1 MTDDRTPDL
10 DALVAQLTAAR
21 LLEAYVRDD
30 GKHAYRLTE
39 AGAGVAKA
47 LAMRGD
53 GSAELLDRLLRPED

>member
-1 MTDDRTPDL
+1 MTDEHDPDL
-10 DALVAQLTAAR
+10 EALKAQFLAAG

-47 LAMRGD
+47 LRARGD
-53 GSAELLDRLLRPED
+53 GSAQLLDRLLLPED